1 MPSSVSTR
9 NYNALVGPGAD
20 EFSALAGTVA
30 GLGTAVGTHTSQ
42 IGTLNGQQAVQD
54 ENIAT
59 ATTKND
65 EQDGRLDNIETGYS
79 VHFMNLVAR
88 VDGHDV
94 DIAAATSKNGEQD
107 TTLLDHEGRI
117 GAMEGELYGSMYD
130 IVTRLDLSN
139 PLTGGFVLTFDAGT
153 GKYKGAPSGGTLA
166 ALGDV
171 QVAAPAARQALV
183 HNGTKWAN
191 RQLVLGDDLGADLSD
206 VLVNHLT
213 LADQQ
218 VLTWNAAGSKWTNGA
233 VPRSTRDLSD
243 VSTTPPTNGQILLY
257 STALGKYQPVSL
269 TTSSS
274 IVTATDYLVNGTL
287 AGGDALVWDSAVSK
301 WRNNTN
307 LTTHGVSIATLQS
320 QMAQVGAINGTNAS
334 LNNSVTSSYRYSN
347 ASLTT
352 AAANNVAIS
361 DVLYPWAYRDNS
373 VSFDVPWTSLSAVS
387 LMQGSYYGQ
396 GGVLSWKNSGG
407 TGWGVNPGVG
417 TQQFRVNVSF
427 SAPVTLDATAS
438 LLLSSQYTQYAATR
452 YQWWGSNSPG
462 FMAETSLTPTG
473 TLLFDSGTIAS
484 WTGVRQD
491 TPLAVGPWQYV
502 AFVVL
507 SMSTVNNFWAPY
519 FGVRSAAGGLT
530 GKSVATGE
538 LAVTRDTAAT
548 GAVIVAK
555 TTASTNSAG
564 ESIRWDLGR
573 LGLWEL
579 YNRLLPTVTDVGV
592 LRVGGWR
599 LQPGADLR
607 ELTFLNDGWQ
617 ISTNTTPT
625 TVAKQGFSVR
635 TSLQGGK
642 NYLIIRPAGTTGLC
656 VALNMDASANSDNA
670 LILMKNTTGSGVAGD
685 VVAVVRQNGDLYL
698 GGTVTQSQSGLMGT
712 LNPYT

>member
-1 MPSSVSTR
+1 MSWIPARDYSSVGPATQDDLDGVLST
-9 NYNALVGPGAD
+9 L
-20 EFSALAGTVA
+20 
-30 GLGTAVGTHTSQ
+30 GTHTSQ
-42 IGTLNGQQAVQD
+42 IATLNGQQAVQD
-54 ENIAT
+54 ANIAT
-59 ATTKND
+59 ETTRND
-65 EQDGRLDNIETGYS
+65 TQDARLDNIETGYS
-79 VHFMNLVAR
+79 VHFTNLVAR

-94 DIAAATSKNGEQD
+94 DIAAGVTKDGEQD
-107 TTLLDHEGRI
+107 ATLADHEGRLT
-117 GAMEGELYGSMYD
+117 AAEGEIFGSLYDLS
-130 IVTRLDLSN
+130 TRLDVSN
-139 PLTGGFVLTFDAGT
+139 PLTNGYVLTFNAGT

-171 QVAAPAARQALV
+171 QVAAPAARQSLV

-213 LADQQ
+213 IADQQ
-218 VLTWNAAGSKWTNGA
+218 VLTWNAGGSKWTNGA
-233 VPRSTRDLSD
+233 VPRSIRDLSD

-287 AGGDALVWDSAVSK
+287 AAGDALVWDGTASK
-301 WRNNTN
+301 WRNNTS
-307 LTTHGVSIATLQS
+307 LTTHGTSIATLQT
-320 QMAQVGAINGTNAS
+320 QMAQVGAISGTNAS

-347 ASLTT
+347 TSLTT
-352 AAANNVAIS
+352 GPANNVAIS

-373 VSFDVPWTSLSAVS
+373 VAFDVPWTNLSAVS
-387 LMQGSYYGQ
+387 LMQGAYYGQ
-396 GGVLSWKNSGG
+396 GGVLAWKGSGG
-407 TGWGVNPGVG
+407 TGFGVNPGTG
-417 TQQFRVNVSF
+417 TQQFRMNISF
-427 SAPVTLDATAS
+427 SAPVTLDATFS
-438 LLLSSQYTQYAATR
+438 LLLSVGFAIYSPTR

-462 FMAETSLTPTG
+462 FMTESSYLAPTG
-473 TLLFDSGTIAS
+473 TLLFDSGTIAT

-491 TPLAVGPWQYV
+491 TPLSVGPWQYL

-507 SMSTVNNFWAPY
+507 GIGTVNNFNANY
-519 FGVRSAAGGLT
+519 VGVRSAPGGLT

-538 LAVTRDTAAT
+538 LAVTRDTNAT

-579 YNRLLPTVTDVGV
+579 YNRLLPTVSDIGV

-599 LQPGADLR
+599 LQAGADLR
-607 ELTFLNDGWQ
+607 ELSFVNDGWQ

-642 NYLIIRPAGTTGLC
+642 NYLIIRPAGTAGLC
-656 VALNMDASANSDNA
+656 VALNMDATANGDNA
-670 LILMKNTTGSGVAGD
+670 FILFKNTTGSGVAGD
-685 VVAVVRQNGDLYL
+685 VVAVVRQGGDLFL
-698 GGTVTQSQSGLMGT
+698 GGAVTQSQAGLMGT